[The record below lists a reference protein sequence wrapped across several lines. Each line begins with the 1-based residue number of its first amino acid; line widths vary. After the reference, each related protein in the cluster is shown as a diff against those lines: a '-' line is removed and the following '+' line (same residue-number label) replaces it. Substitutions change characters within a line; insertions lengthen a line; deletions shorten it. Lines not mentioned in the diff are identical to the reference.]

1 MGALSDGVLLP
12 WVQKK
17 KKKKKKPFFVV
28 NHREAEIAHGMEL
41 FCASLCKKQCY
52 VKFGRYRRGSHV

>member
-1 MGALSDGVLLP
+1 MVFCYPGF
-12 WVQKK
+12 KK
-17 KKKKKKPFFVV
+17 KKKNPFFVV

-52 VKFGRYRRGSHV
+52 VKFGRYRRGSHM